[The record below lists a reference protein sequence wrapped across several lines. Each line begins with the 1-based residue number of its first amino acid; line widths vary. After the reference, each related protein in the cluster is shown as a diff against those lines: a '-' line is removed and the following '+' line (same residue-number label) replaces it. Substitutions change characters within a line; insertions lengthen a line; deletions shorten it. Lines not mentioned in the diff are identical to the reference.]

1 MKHRLPILPAIAL
14 GALAAIGAGM
24 LAVHARDGAKVEQ
37 TPEPIRTALT
47 PAPRAGDLVEQALR
61 QLASHQTVAAAINLT
76 SSVFGESL
84 VASGQYLQ
92 GPKDSRRLRMELKVQ
107 LGEKVCSLQQISDGQ
122 ALWIRRT
129 TITQSFL
136 GRVDVPRAL
145 VALQQADL
153 RPTVEGLALG
163 GLPLLLDSLY
173 RGVEFR
179 AARTDRL
186 GAMPVMVISGTWKPS
201 LLVHFLPDQR
211 EAIEAGTPADL
222 GRMPAYA
229 PNEVEVFLGR
239 DDLFPYKI
247 DFLHSRTPGTRAS
260 GDRVLASIK
269 FVDVKIDA
277 PIEASQFIYQPGEI
291 VPIDETAA
299 FVGRMMVH

>member
-1 MKHRLPILPAIAL
+1 
-14 GALAAIGAGM
+14 
-24 LAVHARDGAKVEQ
+24 V
-37 TPEPIRTALT
+37 
-47 PAPRAGDLVEQALR
+47 LVQALE
-61 QLASHQTVAAAINLT
+61 QLAKHQTVAAAVNLT
-76 SSVFGESL
+76 SSVFGEAL

-92 GPKDSRRLRMELKVQ
+92 GSKDSRQLRMELKVQ

-122 ALWIRRT
+122 AVWIRRT

-145 VALQQADL
+145 VALQQADH

-173 RGVEFR
+173 RCVDFR
-179 AARTDRL
+179 AARTERL

-211 EAIEAGTPADL
+211 QAIEAGQAADL
-222 GRMPAYA
+222 GRMPAYV

-247 DFLHSRTPGTRAS
+247 DFLHSRAPGTRS
-260 GDRVLASIK
+260 SRDRVLASIK
-269 FVDVKIDA
+269 FVDVKLDV
-277 PIEASQFIYQPGEI
+277 PIEASQFVYQPGEA

-299 FVGRMMVH
+299 FVGRMQVH